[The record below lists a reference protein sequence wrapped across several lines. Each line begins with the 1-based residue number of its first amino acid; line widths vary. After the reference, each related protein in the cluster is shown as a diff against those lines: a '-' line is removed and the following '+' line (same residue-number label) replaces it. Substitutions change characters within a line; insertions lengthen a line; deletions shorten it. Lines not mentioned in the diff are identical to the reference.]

1 MDKDAQ
7 GMNARAEHEVAFD
20 LSAATVDSA
29 SGVIRGVTA
38 MKAGVKAKGKFVMLD
53 AAGVRTTDV
62 KLMKSR
68 IPAYTD
74 AETLNTL
81 MGAAQDAGGRVK
93 VRSDHD
99 DSLSARAGY
108 ATNFRLL
115 EDRVVCDLHLNK
127 SYRDRETVIET
138 AQKTPE
144 LMGCSID
151 FNPEFVIEKNKA
163 LMRVSELSAVD
174 LVDEG
179 AVTPN
184 GLFMASRTV
193 DITPEGNGSTE
204 PESITHM
211 ASKEKPA
218 PTIEECMSAISA
230 MTATIDG
237 LNASIT
243 AMKGAPAPASLSAVD
258 ELKTQL
264 AAEKTARETLATEQ
278 ANFISEQ
285 KAQLAALAKEK
296 SALGLNANDAKKLTE
311 GQEQEAERVRL
322 AAEKAKENTK
332 PKSYNELV
340 AAKKAEG
347 KLSASDCHRYVMSA
361 HPDAYAA
368 HHKALG
374 IVKEPVA

>member
-1 MDKDAQ
+1 
-7 GMNARAEHEVAFD
+7 MNARAEHEVAFD

-53 AAGVRTTDV
+53 AAGVRTTDI

-74 AETLNTL
+74 METLNTL

-99 DSLSARAGY
+99 NSLSARAGH

-115 EDRVVCDLHLNK
+115 EDRVVCDLHLNHA
-127 SYRDRETVIET
+127 YRDRDTVIET

-151 FNPEFVIEKNKA
+151 FNPEFLIEKNKA

-184 GLFMASRTV
+184 GLFMATSV
-193 DITPEGNGSTE
+193 DKAEEDNGTAESETLSTMAKDEKKTP
-204 PESITHM
+204 
-211 ASKEKPA
+211 
-218 PTIEECMSAISA
+218 PTIDECMAAVTEMAGKLAEFNAA
-230 MTATIDG
+230 MTA
-237 LNASIT
+237 LKS
-243 AMKGAPAPASLSAVD
+243 APAAASLSAFE
-258 ELKTQL
+258 ELKVQL
-264 AAEKTARETLATEQ
+264 AAEKTARETLAAEQ
-278 ANFISEQ
+278 ATFITEQ
-285 KAQLAALAKEK
+285 KATLAALAKEK
-296 SALGLNANDAKKLTE
+296 AALGLNAGDAKKLAE
-311 GQEQEAERVRL
+311 GEEQETERVRL
-322 AAEKAKENTK
+322 AAAKAKEDKT
-332 PKSYNELV
+332 PKTYLALV

-347 KLSASDCHRYVMSA
+347 KLSASDCHRYVMNA
-361 HPDAYAA
+361 HADAYAA
-368 HHKALG
+368 HQIAQG
-374 IVKEPVA
+374 IVKAPVV

>member
-1 MDKDAQ
+1 
-7 GMNARAEHEVAFD
+7 MNARAEHEVAFD

-53 AAGVRTTDV
+53 AAGVRTTNAA
-62 KLMKSR
+62 LMKSR

-74 AETLNTL
+74 METLQTL

-184 GLFMASRTV
+184 GLFMASRV
-193 DITPEGNGSTE
+193 DNETKDNGNADSETD
-204 PESITHM
+204 SLTTM
-211 ASKEKPA
+211 AKDEKKSA
-218 PTIEECMSAISA
+218 PTIDECMSAITEMAGKLAEFNSA
-230 MTATIDG
+230 MAA
-237 LNASIT
+237 LKS
-243 AMKGAPAPASLSAVD
+243 APAAASLSAVE
-258 ELKTQL
+258 ELNVTLKAIKADQEKL
-264 AAEKTARETLATEQ
+264 ASDQATFITDQKATLA
-278 ANFISEQ
+278 NM
-285 KAQLAALAKEK
+285 AKEK
-296 SALGLNANDAKKLTE
+296 AALGLNAGEAKKLAE
-311 GQEQEAERVRL
+311 GQEQETERVRL
-322 AAEKAKENTK
+322 AAEKAKEESK
-332 PKSYNELV
+332 PKSYTELV
-340 AAKKAEG
+340 AAKKLEG
-347 KLSASDCHRYVMSA
+347 KLSASDCHRYVMNA
-361 HPDAYAA
+361 HPEAYAA

-374 IVKEPVA
+374 IVKERVA